1 MTNLVDSTTPK
12 PLSIW
17 IMALLAVAVGLIG
30 GFGAVI
36 FRGMIAIVHNLLF
49 LGTFSYQY
57 DANIHTPTPSPWGA
71 WIILVPVLGAVGVAF
86 LVKTFAPEAKGHG
99 VPEVMDAV
107 YYGKGAIRPVV
118 AAVKSC
124 ASALSIGSG
133 GSVGREGPIIQI
145 GAAFGSS
152 LGQLIPMPTHQ
163 RVTLIAAG
171 GGAGIAATFNT
182 PIGGGLFAMELMMTS
197 IRAKSVL
204 PVFIATAVA
213 TWIGREFLGMNPAF
227 DVPTIQHP
235 SGHPL
240 FWAMFPLLVVFGIVI
255 GLASALFV
263 RSIYWT
269 EDLFDKMPGNYYT
282 RHMLGMLTVGVIM
295 WLLMNQAGHYYVQG
309 VGYATVQD
317 VLQNTLEAPGF
328 LLLLV
333 ALKLVATN
341 LTLGSGASGGVFSP
355 SLFIGACLGG
365 CLGTI
370 VRWIDPGFPVE
381 PSIFAVAGMAG
392 MIGGT
397 TGAVATGSIMMFEM
411 TRDLDAVVPILL
423 TVGIAWTVR
432 KRISSPSIYTLKL
445 LRRGHNVPEGLMSDM
460 PAALTAKQAMTTEFS
475 TTTANDDTVPTEAA
489 PNETFVIQCEGNTV
503 RGVQPGKS
511 CVFVEESSSL
521 TNVLADLDDT
531 GADVALV
538 FRDGSEHAA
547 DDVVGVITHDLIAR
561 TLGRSATL
569 YR

>member
-1 MTNLVDSTTPK
+1 MTNLADSTAPK

-57 DANIHTPTPSPWGA
+57 DANIHTPTPAPWGA
-71 WIILVPVLGAVGVAF
+71 WIILVPVVGAVGVAF

-295 WLLMNQAGHYYVQG
+295 WLLMNQAGHYYIQG

-317 VLQNTLEAPGF
+317 VLQNNLDAPGF

-460 PAALTAKQAMTTEFS
+460 PAALTAKQAMTTLFS
-475 TTTANDDTVPTEAA
+475 TTTANDDTAPTEAA
-489 PNETFVIQCEGNTV
+489 PDGTFVVQCEGNTV
-503 RGVQPGKS
+503 RGVQPGES

-521 TNVLADLDDT
+521 TTVLADLDDS

-538 FRDGSEHAA
+538 FRDGSDHAA
-547 DDVVGVITHDLIAR
+547 DAVVGVVTHELIAR

>member
-57 DANIHTPTPSPWGA
+57 DANIHTPTPAPWGA
-71 WIILVPVLGAVGVAF
+71 WIILVPVIGAVGVAF

-295 WLLMNQAGHYYVQG
+295 WLLMNQAGHYYIQG

-460 PAALTAKQAMTTEFS
+460 PAAMTANQAMTTEFS
-475 TTTANDDTVPTEAA
+475 TTTANDDTVPTEATA
-489 PNETFVIQCEGNTV
+489 DGTFVVQCEGNTI

-521 TNVLADLDDT
+521 MNVLADLDDT

-538 FRDGSEHAA
+538 FRDGSEHTA
-547 DDVVGVITHDLIAR
+547 DAVVGVITHDLIAR